1 VEKVP
6 HTRRYRLVGK
16 GYSICVIFL
25 KLFERV
31 YAPHTAGLLKPFS
44 GDRKMPDE
52 KLCELDRLY
61 RAISD
66 GLTDLLRAV
75 GLKIAA

>member
-1 VEKVP
+1 M
-6 HTRRYRLVGK
+6 
-16 GYSICVIFL
+16 FL
-25 KLFERV
+25 KLFERL
-31 YAPHTAGLLKPFS
+31 YAPLTAGPLKPFG
-44 GDRKMPDE
+44 GDRKMSNE

-75 GLKIAA
+75 GLKTAA